1 MTDPGKRA
9 KDPKA
14 HGFGRRE
21 ILMAALPLA
30 LAGTGLL
37 APSPGA
43 AKTRSPDFRNN
54 AHQFRWLRP
63 QVVPRETPFLTA
75 GGGVRTLRHFRGK
88 TVLVNFWAT
97 WCPPC
102 LAEMPSLDRLQKALG
117 GDRFTVLAISID
129 RLGLDAVLPFY
140 RRMGIENLEIYLDPD
155 QRTGYLDSAK
165 AGQGAFALY
174 ALPISYLIDRQGRAL
189 GYFPGGAA
197 WDSPQALDFLG
208 HFIG

>member
-1 MTDPGKRA
+1 MTDLDTRA
-9 KDPKA
+9 KDPNA
-14 HGFGRRE
+14 RGFGRRE
-21 ILMAALPLA
+21 ILKAALPLA
-30 LAGTGLL
+30 LAGTGMLG
-37 APSPGA
+37 PSPGA
-43 AKTRSPDFRNN
+43 AKSRSPGFRNN
-54 AHQFRWLRP
+54 THQFRWLRP

-75 GGGVRTLRHFRGK
+75 RGGVRTLRHFRGK

-97 WCPPC
+97 WCKPC
-102 LAEMPSLDRLQKALG
+102 VEEMPALDRLQKALA
-117 GDRFTVLAISID
+117 GDRFTVLAISIY
-129 RLGLDAVLPFY
+129 RTGLDAVLPFY
-140 RRMGIENLEIYLDPD
+140 GRMRLKYLDIYLDPD

-197 WDSPQALDFLG
+197 WDSPEALDFLG